1 MKRKVTAQFA
11 PLAQPGSDAVPTDI
25 CIFPPS
31 PAVPVDG
38 RGPWRY
44 DPDTLLAAFDAM
56 GGPVPLDYEH
66 QLDDGQVRSGPV
78 PAAGDYLSMRYD
90 PATGMRATVAWTDT
104 CASLIRERAYRR
116 FSPAFEVIPDDPKN
130 PDGPGEVV
138 AIFGG
143 SVVQR
148 PAFGTALQFASQQ
161 VDSPVDTPV
170 ATQGTKPNSEPISMK
185 ELFAK
190 LGLAETAS
198 EADAIAAVSAL
209 QASAAEVTAVATEL
223 AAEAAT
229 SAAIVTAAQKK
240 FTVDMTAYVAKT
252 AHDAVVAELAS
263 LKSANADAAI
273 EAEIKSTEST
283 GVTLTVEQRAAFKAI
298 GQTSLATLKTAL
310 AALKPQI
317 RAEAKDPT
325 KVVTASA
332 DDKTFGLT
340 PEQQADARRAGVSFK
355 ARAAALAKAAARTGK
370 AA

>member
-1 MKRKVTAQFA
+1 MKRKTLSNHICSLSLT
-11 PLAQPGSDAVPTDI
+11 PEGEVPTDI
-25 CIFPPS
+25 LVFPLSPS
-31 PAVPVDG
+31 LTLDG
-38 RGPWRY
+38 RGPYHY
-44 DPDTLLAAFDAM
+44 DPQKVITNFGAR
-56 GGPVPLDYEH
+56 GGPKAIDYEH
-66 QLDDGQVRSGPV
+66 QLDDGQVRTGPI
-78 PAAGDYLSMRYD
+78 PAAGYLLDLYYD
-90 PATGMRATVAWTDT
+90 PGTGLRAKVEWTKT
-104 CASLIRERAYRR
+104 CAELIKEKAYRA
-116 FSPAFEVIPDDPKN
+116 FSPSFTVEAYDKHGDT
-130 PDGPGEVV
+130 GELID
-138 AIFGG
+138 IFGG

-148 PAFGTALQFASQQ
+148 PAFGVALQFASQQ

-190 LGLAETAS
+190 LGLAETAT

-252 AHDAVVAELAS
+252 AHDAVVTELAS

-273 EAEIKSTEST
+273 EAEIKATEST

-298 GQTSLATLKTAL
+298 GQTSLTTLKTAL

-370 AA
+370 TA

>member
-1 MKRKVTAQFA
+1 MNRKVVTAQFTTLA
-11 PLAQPGSDAVPTDI
+11 PTDAGAVPTDI

-31 PAVPVDG
+31 PATPVDG

-44 DPDTLLAAFDAM
+44 DPAKLLAAFEAL
-56 GGPVPLDYEH
+56 GGSAPLDYEH

-78 PAAGDYLSMRYD
+78 PSSGDYLAMRYD

-104 CASLIRERAYRR
+104 CAGLIRERAYRR

-148 PAFGTALQFASQQ
+148 PAFGAALQFASRQ

-170 ATQGTKPNSEPISMK
+170 ATQETKPHSEPISMK

-190 LGLAETAS
+190 LGLADTAT
-198 EADAIAAVSAL
+198 EADAVAAVQAL

-240 FTVDMTAYVAKT
+240 FTVDLTAYVAKT
-252 AHDAVVAELAS
+252 AHDAVVTELAS
-263 LKSANADAAI
+263 LKTAAADAAI
-273 EAEIKSTEST
+273 EAEIKATEGK
-283 GVTLTVEQRAAFKAI
+283 GVVLTVEQRAAFKSI
-298 GQTSLATLKTAL
+298 GKASVDTLKTAL
-310 AALKPQI
+310 AALKPQVLP
-317 RAEAKDPT
+317 EAKDPT
-325 KVVTASA
+325 KVTASA